1 MKILFMLATFLIGNS
16 KNLFK
21 QHSSA
26 LTEQIVLNVRALA
39 TIILSSVGALAL
51 FCSGFYMLLS
61 HIAVQWDQNGG
72 LHFSATLIISAALTL
87 VSLGTLIYCLK
98 PTTWLKATG
107 LQQPPP
113 QNSARASGKASS
125 PIEGA
130 VANLIMDFVHQREQ
144 SRKSRQ
150 NLNQDSN

>member
-1 MKILFMLATFLIGNS
+1 MKILFMLTTFLLGNS

-72 LHFSATLIISAALTL
+72 LHFTATLLISASLTIL
-87 VSLGTLIYCLK
+87 SLGTLIYCLK

-107 LQQPPP
+107 LQQT
-113 QNSARASGKASS
+113 QQISAARGAKAGS

-150 NLNQDSN
+150 AKQESN